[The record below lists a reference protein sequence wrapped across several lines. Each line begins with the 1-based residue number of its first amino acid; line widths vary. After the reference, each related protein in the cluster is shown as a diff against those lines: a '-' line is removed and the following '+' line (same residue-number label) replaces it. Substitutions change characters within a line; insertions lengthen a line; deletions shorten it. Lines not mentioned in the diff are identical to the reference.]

1 MSTKSRA
8 YEILRKNGTLER
20 IRAQLQ
26 LAVFESM
33 GLQNQKSTTSK
44 TSRPSRREIG
54 KLAKRE
60 FQSLLSLLR
69 MPLAM
74 KMFCTVLISPY
85 MILFSV
91 FSVQKFKSNART
103 IQINTPFTDTIVTI
117 LNKYDLNSTKT
128 IFFKEIGSV
137 CIENREEEK
146 KKEESSEYSD
156 EDFEDQEEDGFSTP
170 PDEVESS
177 MEEVENINN
186 LTKQEED
193 LSSFLSDTDMPD
205 TSSLVLR
212 EEILEAK
219 PERISSYDVVINL
232 H

>member
-33 GLQNQKSTTSK
+33 GLQKSTTSK
-44 TSRPSRREIG
+44 TSRPSRKEIG

-60 FQSLLSLLR
+60 FQSLLSLLILR
-69 MPLAM
+69 MPLVM
-74 KMFCTVLISPY
+74 NLICTVLISPP
-85 MILFSV
+85 MIFCIQRD
-91 FSVQKFKSNART
+91 VQKFQSNART
-103 IQINTPFTDTIVTI
+103 IQINTPDTIVNI
-117 LNKYDLNSTKT
+117 LNKYDLKSTKT
-128 IFFKEIGSV
+128 IFFKEIGSA

-212 EEILEAK
+212 EETLEAK

>member
-1 MSTKSRA
+1 MYCAHIATHDF
-8 YEILRKNGTLER
+8 
-20 IRAQLQ
+20 
-26 LAVFESM
+26 VFCI
-33 GLQNQKSTTSK
+33 Q
-44 TSRPSRREIG
+44 RD
-54 KLAKRE
+54 
-60 FQSLLSLLR
+60 
-69 MPLAM
+69 
-74 KMFCTVLISPY
+74 
-85 MILFSV
+85 
-91 FSVQKFKSNART
+91 VQKFQWNART
-103 IQINTPFTDTIVTI
+103 IQINTPFTDTIVNI